1 MTGLSLAAL
10 SVAWG
15 QPVEASFVAR
25 GYNFEVGVLSQDVKA
40 FRNRK
45 YVFDVVPDA
54 LLGWEFTR
62 LGGGLNSRVR
72 VVAKNDTMVHGA
84 TSTKRQD
91 IDMAGWMQHPEWVL
105 RYTDGGHTKMPVFSR
120 ALSAGEEL
128 DLPEGSWTGLVLLAP
143 KLEIEVLEL
152 HPQYKTVP
160 GTVVDYVRSGNK
172 TYIGSPS
179 IAVLPDGSYLASH
192 DLFGG
197 GSGAD
202 ACGITRVF
210 RSLDRG
216 VTWVRL
222 GDIKGLFWG
231 TLFVHRGVTYAIG
244 TYSRY
249 GNAVI
254 RKSVD
259 RGETWT
265 EPTGARTGLLLA
277 GARYHCAPVP
287 VLVHNGRIWRAMED
301 AGGGGGWGKH
311 FRAFMMSA
319 PVDADLLV
327 ADSWTISNRL
337 PRDSAWREGRFVGW
351 LEGNAVATPEGEV
364 VNVLRAEDPKFG
376 WLAAVIRISSD
387 GKTATFDPGTGFVE
401 LPGGNHNKFTIR
413 FDQESR
419 LYWALTNYR
428 PTSRDVRNA
437 LALASSPDLKTWDVR
452 SVILFHP
459 DSGHHGFQYPDWQ
472 FDGDDLIVASRTAYG
487 DGHGG
492 AHNFHDANYLTFH
505 RVRDFRRVTMADSH
519 PLFKLYHGMRGSA
532 KERQGLPHG
541 R

>member
-216 VTWVRL
+216 VTWDRL

-287 VLVHNGRIWRAMED
+287 VLVHNGRIW
-301 AGGGGGWGKH
+301 
-311 FRAFMMSA
+311 
-319 PVDADLLV
+319 
-327 ADSWTISNRL
+327 
-337 PRDSAWREGRFVGW
+337 
-351 LEGNAVATPEGEV
+351 
-364 VNVLRAEDPKFG
+364 
-376 WLAAVIRISSD
+376 
-387 GKTATFDPGTGFVE
+387 
-401 LPGGNHNKFTIR
+401 
-413 FDQESR
+413 
-419 LYWALTNYR
+419 
-428 PTSRDVRNA
+428 
-437 LALASSPDLKTWDVR
+437 
-452 SVILFHP
+452 
-459 DSGHHGFQYPDWQ
+459 
-472 FDGDDLIVASRTAYG
+472 
-487 DGHGG
+487 
-492 AHNFHDANYLTFH
+492 
-505 RVRDFRRVTMADSH
+505 
-519 PLFKLYHGMRGSA
+519 
-532 KERQGLPHG
+532 
-541 R
+541 